1 MSPVE
6 PSPEVIGTI
15 GLPSTECPSIAC
27 PDDFVLAAC
36 SLGANRLPV
45 AAPRE
50 DKNERRFQPD
60 FKLMRGSLLN
70 PSNTYLAT
78 GGAEGML
85 DGSTTSALPTISMSE
100 SPGIHSSAIQARD
113 GALPGLKYV
122 P

>member
-45 AAPRE
+45 AAPRG
-50 DKNERRFQPD
+50 DKNERRFQPG
-60 FKLMRGSLLN
+60 FKLMRGSLFKSFKHLLGN
-70 PSNTYLAT
+70 RRSRGDARRIDNQRAADNLY
-78 GGAEGML
+78 ERV
-85 DGSTTSALPTISMSE
+85 
-100 SPGIHSSAIQARD
+100 ARD
-113 GALPGLKYV
+113 PLECHTCA
-122 P
+122 